1 MGIPDRYLCI
11 LSISFS
17 KPFPD
22 PPFISIFYSFLLYAD
37 PLYLLSLMISGRF
50 QDALRCFIILLFS
63 IIYSSF
69 LSKAAARNTSAKPP
83 SYGVPEYISA

>member
-1 MGIPDRYLCI
+1 M
-11 LSISFS
+11 SISFS

-22 PPFISIFYSFLLYAD
+22 PPFISVFFSFLLYAD

-50 QDALRCFIILLFS
+50 QDTLRYFIILLFP

-69 LSKAAARNTSAKPP
+69 LSKAAARNPSAKPP